1 MPHLWEHM
9 HTCVHAHTETPQANK
24 ITQKIRK
31 KQRAPSEKK
40 KARNIRT
47 VPMRT
52 CVHVHTLKEI
62 TALGLMQYTHW
73 LADHNNVTQ

>member
-1 MPHLWEHM
+1 MFRSTFLGGGDAYM
-9 HTCVHAHTETPQANK
+9 HT
-24 ITQKIRK
+24 RK
-31 KQRAPSEKK
+31 PRKLTKSHKKSGKNRERHLKK

-62 TALGLMQYTHW
+62 TVLDQEGK
-73 LADHNNVTQ
+73 VGS